1 MCGLQGAHKGR
12 ALASIALG
20 EQMALVTLTVT
31 SNVLLLLRV
40 SRIKLKNTSYGLIP
54 VPRGNVCSRSRGQ
67 GA

>member
-40 SRIKLKNTSYGLIP
+40 SRIKLKNTSYK
-54 VPRGNVCSRSRGQ
+54 
-67 GA
+67 

>member
-12 ALASIALG
+12 ALASISLG

-40 SRIKLKNTSYGLIP
+40 SRIKLKNTSYK
-54 VPRGNVCSRSRGQ
+54 
-67 GA
+67 